1 MAGADLAVIA
11 TYLKDKYGPAIVNQL
26 PDDTPI
32 RSEFHSD
39 KTQSWYGNEVTYPIR
54 VNRSRAVIATSEGGK
69 LPTANAQK
77 HEKVHIPLRFMHA
90 RTQFSGQALKL
101 SESNEGAW
109 ARVMS
114 LEMDQI
120 VQDLAMQCEF
130 YYAGWGTG
138 IRAFVNTDPVA
149 STTITVDSPMGIAGA
164 LHGNRFLNEDERIA
178 FVSPTGTI
186 RAGGT
191 RKITEVNPDGTTIT
205 IDAAPDASVADNDL
219 IVKAYGDDASI
230 TIDNTEYMKAPMGL
244 LGMLDDATYVSNF
257 HGISRDQH
265 VIFRTPVIS
274 AVGALSLDVL
284 QRGFDLSSQLGNAKI
299 SALWCHHS
307 VRRAYLALLEADR
320 RYTGG
325 DLKSPDGGTK
335 AVKGEDITYGT
346 VPVKVAWAFPYGFL
360 VGVDKRHMV
369 RYVNTE
375 GEWMSEDGA
384 VLSRVQ
390 DEDAYEATFRVF
402 ENAHYERPNA
412 GIRWDGINAT
422 AIVAHV
428 M

>member
-1 MAGADLAVIA
+1 MAGADLAIIA
-11 TYLKDKYGPAIVNQL
+11 TYLKDKYGPAIINQL
-26 PDDTPI
+26 PDETPI
-32 RSEFHSD
+32 RSEFNAD
-39 KTQSWYGNEVTYPIR
+39 KSQSWYGNEVTYPIR
-54 VNRSRAVIATSEGGK
+54 VNRSRAVIATAEGGK

-77 HEKVHIPLRFMHA
+77 HEKVHIPLRFIHA
-90 RTQFSGQALKL
+90 RVQFTGQSIKL

-130 YYAGWGTG
+130 YYCGWGTG
-138 IRAFVNTDPVA
+138 VRAFVNGDPTTT
-149 STTITVDSPMGIAGA
+149 TTITLDSPMGVAGA
-164 LHGNRFLNEDERIA
+164 THGNRFLNEDERIA
-178 FVSPTGTI
+178 FVSPAGTL

-191 RKITEVNPDGTTIT
+191 RKITAVNPDGTTVT
-205 IDAAPDASVADNDL
+205 IDAAANGEVADNDYV
-219 IVKAYGDDASI
+219 VKAYGDDASL
-230 TIDNTEYMKAPMGL
+230 TIDNTEYQKAPMGL

-257 HGISRDQH
+257 HGISRDNY
-265 VIFRTPVIS
+265 VVFRTPVIS
-274 AVGALSLDVL
+274 SVGALSLDIL

-320 RYTGG
+320 RYTGS
-325 DLKSPDGGTK
+325 DLKNPDGGTK

-346 VPVKVAWAFPYGFL
+346 IPVKTAWSFPYGTM
-360 VGVDKRHMV
+360 VGIDKRHMV

-375 GEWMSEDGA
+375 GEWMNEDGST
-384 VLSRVQ
+384 LFRVR

-412 GIRWDGINAT
+412 GCRWDGINAT
-422 AIVAHV
+422 AVVAHV